1 MHRMLGV
8 GQMRGQGWR
17 EGRWRGDEGER
28 CGGGGDGGEAR
39 LEDGATWPPGL
50 RDSISPRR
58 IADEEIHYV
67 LLRLVNDVAAP
78 WHRSGERGAVTS
90 A

>member
-1 MHRMLGV
+1 MHREMHRMLG
-8 GQMRGQGWR
+8 GA
-17 EGRWRGDEGER
+17 DEGSRVAGGEMAGR
-28 CGGGGDGGEAR
+28 DVGGEKGGGAW
-39 LEDGATWPPGL
+39 LEDGATVPPGL

>member
-1 MHRMLGV
+1 MLGV
-8 GQMRGQGWR
+8 GQMRGQGWQ
-17 EGRWRGDEGER
+17 EGRWRGDDGEG
-28 CGGGGDGGEAR
+28 CGGGDGGKAR